1 LRDSGVRIQIDDFGT
16 GYSSLSYLR
25 ELPTDT
31 LKIDRSFVEHV
42 NDNPAD
48 RAIVSAILAM
58 ASSLGLRV
66 SAEGAETAVQLEA
79 LKRHGCEVAQG
90 FFFSRPLPAAACRVL
105 LQDLTTLPS
114 FTDTLRMR
122 LSNRSPSNLAAIDD

>member
-25 ELPTDT
+25 ELPIDT

-105 LQDLTTLPS
+105 LPS
-114 FTDTLRMR
+114 PRYL
-122 LSNRSPSNLAAIDD
+122 LSRIR